1 MPKELIT
8 SARQELLIN
17 KNPENAIKIL
27 TENEFD
33 FSNEKTIGGIKLLKT
48 FHSSTLALAYKEKQD
63 FKKAA
68 EVYKEAGEKYQAGY
82 CELLGGNE
90 KEAERLWYGACT
102 ASPAVYW
109 GLCVLDYI
117 NMRRNPRVPSYLQ
130 VRNFLEMD
138 LCNFIIANKVRY
150 AENIIKNEK
159 VLSSVN
165 LETYKLIGRALLNNG
180 FLNQAKKYLLK
191 SVQIVDQDAET
202 FYHLGQYNCEIGAY
216 EEALKMLKRC
226 LELNSYYVPAVTLIK
241 KIHKKQCEQ

>member
-1 MPKELIT
+1 MQQELIKK
-8 SARQELLIN
+8 ARQELLIN
-17 KNPENAIKIL
+17 KNPEEAIKIL
-27 TENEFD
+27 IKNDFD
-33 FSNEKTIGGIKLLKT
+33 FSQEKSIGGIKLNKT
-48 FHSSTLALAYKEKQD
+48 FYTSTLALAYKENNE

-82 CELLGGNE
+82 CELLAGDE
-90 KEAERLWYGACT
+90 KEAESLWYGACT
-102 ASPAVYW
+102 ASPAIYW

-130 VRNFLEMD
+130 IRNFLEMD

-165 LETYKLIGRALLNNG
+165 LETYKLIGRALLNHG
-180 FLNQAKKYLLK
+180 FLNMAKKYLLK

-202 FYHLGQYNCEIGAY
+202 FYHLGQYNYEIGAY
-216 EEALKMLKRC
+216 EESLKTLKRC
-226 LELNSYYVPAVTLIK
+226 LELNSYYVPAVNLIK
-241 KIHKKQCEQ
+241 KIHQKQLEK